1 MDTIQGLYNPNGRL
15 NVENGLNTKLTGWD
29 GRGRGRGIGA
39 MDADSGNVE
48 WHTTDRDLSHG
59 FGKRDGEIGR
69 RASLES
75 RTKWNTGRARAGGA
89 FQCIQ

>member
-15 NVENGLNTKLTGWD
+15 NVENGLNTKLTGCD
-29 GRGRGRGIGA
+29 RPGRTGDWS
-39 MDADSGNVE
+39 DADSSDVE
-48 WHTTDRDLSHG
+48 WHTADRDLSHG